1 MAKSASKESVKAFE
15 QAFGEEAPD
24 LKEAPPE
31 PEAAAPVETPE
42 APVADDT
49 TEAPA
54 ADEAA
59 PAAEPDWKAETEKLR
74 VELAAQ
80 REEHQKQREGMLRA
94 ADSSRW
100 QRRFGGQAQ
109 QPLTQAQTTTA
120 ASQGVA
126 LKWNDKGEAF
136 IDPTA
141 LAGLRTPDE
150 EIERR
155 IEARVSER
163 LAPMEQER
171 LRNAVLADDP
181 VRLTPIL
188 GELDF
193 TYRHLDSLVQFK
205 QQEMGSAPFA
215 SLDEAV
221 NFIEF
226 SGVADKFRAQYPH
239 IAPDRA
245 SMGEFISSAIRPTAE
260 TVRAFVK
267 KVADRKSPAAL
278 RQSEAAPA
286 FDAPP
291 QQLGADKPRPH
302 AERGGSAPA
311 KQGTSMDRE
320 LEDLM
325 GKASS
330 KGEWSLSPQERER
343 VSWLTRAIQKRA
355 S

>member
-1 MAKSASKESVKAFE
+1 MAKSASKSSVQAFE

-24 LKEAPPE
+24 VKESPLE
-31 PEAAAPVETPE
+31 PAAAAQTETPE
-42 APVADDT
+42 APVAET
-49 TEAPA
+49 PEAPA
-54 ADEAA
+54 AEV
-59 PAAEPDWKAETEKLR
+59 PAEDTTDYKAETEKLR
-74 VELAAQ
+74 AELQAQ

-100 QRRFGGQAQ
+100 QRRFGGGAPQ

-126 LKWNDKGEAF
+126 LKWNEKGEAF
-136 IDPTA
+136 IDPTT

-171 LRNAVLADDP
+171 MRNAILSDDP

-215 SLDEAV
+215 SIDEAV

-311 KQGTSMDRE
+311 KQGSSMDRE

-330 KGEWSLSPQERER
+330 KGEWSLSQQERER